1 MILYLLRF
9 LDMLNTLD
17 LVEIEN
23 KLVYMKLNNKLI
35 KKVLTTI

>member
-1 MILYLLRF
+1 
-9 LDMLNTLD
+9 MLNTLD

-23 KLVYMKLNNKLI
+23 KLVYMRLNSKTY

>member
-1 MILYLLRF
+1 MILYLQKF

>member
-1 MILYLLRF
+1 
-9 LDMLNTLD
+9 MLNTLD

-23 KLVYMKLNNKLI
+23 KLVYMKLNNKTY

>member
-1 MILYLLRF
+1 
-9 LDMLNTLD
+9 MLNTLD

>member
-1 MILYLLRF
+1 
-9 LDMLNTLD
+9 MLNTLD
-17 LVEIEN
+17 LVGIEN

>member
-9 LDMLNTLD
+9 LGMLNTLD

>member
-1 MILYLLRF
+1 
-9 LDMLNTLD
+9 MLNTLD

-23 KLVYMKLNNKLI
+23 KLVYMKLNNKLT

>member
-1 MILYLLRF
+1 
-9 LDMLNTLD
+9 MLNTLD

-35 KKVLTTI
+35 KNVRL